1 MQLEDYFDFLAPDDI
16 RIKGHRIGIESV
28 LYEYL
33 YRQQTPEDI
42 VQRFPS
48 LTLEQVYATILYYHQ
63 NKEQADKYMAD
74 WLEFGRKAR
83 EEQARSPSSAAERM
97 SRIKAERMAAE
108 RKTIDYQIH
117 PPAPDEPMTQI
128 ALSLPDYVS
137 QTAEQYARRLGVSPD
152 EFYAAAVASYVRALQ
167 KDSVTQALNQVYT
180 QESSAVDPVLMQM
193 QIASLP
199 NEDW

>member
-1 MQLEDYFDFLAPDDI
+1 
-16 RIKGHRIGIESV
+16 
-28 LYEYL
+28 
-33 YRQQTPEDI
+33 
-42 VQRFPS
+42 
-48 LTLEQVYATILYYHQ
+48 
-63 NKEQADKYMAD
+63 
-74 WLEFGRKAR
+74 
-83 EEQARSPSSAAERM
+83 
-97 SRIKAERMAAE
+97 
-108 RKTIDYQIH
+108 
-117 PPAPDEPMTQI
+117 MTQV

-167 KDSVTQALNQVYT
+167 KDNVTLALNQVYT

>member
-33 YRQQTPEDI
+33 YRQQTPADI
-42 VQRFPS
+42 VQHFPS

-63 NKEQADKYMAD
+63 NKEQVGKYIAD
-74 WLEFGRKAR
+74 WLEFGTKGR
-83 EEQARSPSSAAERM
+83 EEQARNPSPAVERV
-97 SRIKAERMAAE
+97 SRIKAAQMAAE
-108 RKTIDYQIH
+108 RKTVDYQIH

-167 KDSVTQALNQVYT
+167 KDDVTQALNQVYI